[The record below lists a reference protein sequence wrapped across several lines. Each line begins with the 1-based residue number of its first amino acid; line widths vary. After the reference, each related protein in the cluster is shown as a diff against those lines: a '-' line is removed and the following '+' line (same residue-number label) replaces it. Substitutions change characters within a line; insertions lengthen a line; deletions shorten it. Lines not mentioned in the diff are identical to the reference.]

1 MDTILLRSGNHE
13 DFETILRLNEE
24 EVQYTAPMD
33 LELLENIFE
42 SSDFCHVA
50 EINKKVVAFVLAL
63 REGTTYDSVNYKWFS
78 EHYEKFLYVDRIVV
92 SGEHKGKKIG
102 SMLYEKTLEYGKTS
116 GVLMVAAEINIEP
129 PNLTSLK
136 FHKKFGFSEV
146 GQLSSDDKHKIV
158 SLQVST
164 L

>member
-1 MDTILLRSGNHE
+1 MDTILLRSGNRE

-116 GVLMVAAEINIEP
+116 GVLMVAEINIEP